1 MRFFFL
7 SAFIVF
13 CCFQKPVEYKKI
25 QIVGYAQGT
34 TYHLTYYASDSL
46 VTKSQLDSIFSSIDS
61 SLSLYKPYSL
71 VNQFNQSQ
79 TGLVVDKHLKNVVN
93 KAIETFKQTNGIFD
107 ITIYPLTE
115 AWGFGVKKIS
125 TPPTASRVKSLKA
138 CVNSNLLSWS
148 GNKLVKKKPCVRL
161 DPNGIAQG
169 YTVDVIADFLEKN
182 GIINYIAEVGGE
194 IRVKGRKFPENEAM
208 KIGIELPGDNEF
220 ADSIMQQVISIDS
233 GAVTTSGSYRKF
245 YETKGK
251 KISHILDARTGMP
264 AQNELISVTVIAKD
278 GITADAFDNAL
289 MAMGLSKALK
299 FVEARKDMSAHFIYR
314 LKNGV
319 IKDTASL
326 EFYRFLQQ

>member
-1 MRFFFL
+1 MRL
-7 SAFIVF
+7 VLLVSFILF
-13 CCFQKPVEYKKI
+13 CCFHPPVELRKY
-25 QIVGYAQGT
+25 QITGYAQGT
-34 TYHLTYYASDSL
+34 TYHITYYANDSL
-46 VTKSQLDSIFSSIDS
+46 VTKLQLDSIFGSIDS

-71 VNQFNQSQ
+71 VSRFNQSPN
-79 TGLVVDKHLKNVVN
+79 GLVVNEHMKKVVN
-93 KAIETFKQTNGIFD
+93 KAIETYKQTNGIFD

-125 TPPTASRVKSLKA
+125 TIPTAAKVKSLKA

-182 GIINYIAEVGGE
+182 GIKNYIAEVGGE
-194 IRVKGRKFPENEAM
+194 IRVKGKKYPENELM
-208 KIGIELPGDNEF
+208 KIGIELPGNDDFEN
-220 ADSIMQQVISIDS
+220 SIMQHVISIDS

-245 YETKGK
+245 YESKGK
-251 KISHILDARTGMP
+251 KISHILDGRTGFP

-278 GITADAFDNAL
+278 AITADAYDNAL
-289 MAMGLSKALK
+289 MAMGLNKALK
-299 FVEARKDMSAHFIYR
+299 FVEGKRDLCAHFIYR
-314 LKNGV
+314 EKNGR
-319 IKDTASL
+319 IRDTAST